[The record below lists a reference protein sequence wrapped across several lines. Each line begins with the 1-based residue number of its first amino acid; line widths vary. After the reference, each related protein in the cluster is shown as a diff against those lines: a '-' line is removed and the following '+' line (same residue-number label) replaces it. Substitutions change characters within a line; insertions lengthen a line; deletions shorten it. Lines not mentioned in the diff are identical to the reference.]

1 MKTQHQSFIDELHRQ
16 LTPDIAKKSDDFK
29 TQNED
34 LDVNIRREDT
44 MDEIERKF
52 DELFGGVDDND

>member
-1 MKTQHQSFIDELHRQ
+1 MKTQHQLFIDELHRQ
-16 LTPDIAKKSDDFK
+16 LTPDIAKQSNDFK

-34 LDVNIRREDT
+34 HDVNIRREDT